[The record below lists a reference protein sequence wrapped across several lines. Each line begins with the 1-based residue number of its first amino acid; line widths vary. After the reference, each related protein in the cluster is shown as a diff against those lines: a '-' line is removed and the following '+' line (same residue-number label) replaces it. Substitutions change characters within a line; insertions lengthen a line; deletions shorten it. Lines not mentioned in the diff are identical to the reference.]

1 MKNTKIIALA
11 LGFLSFGKV
20 NAQEVEKPGIKSE
33 TTFAIVIDKDTYQY
47 AKAEVQAYKQA
58 VEKDGLGT
66 YILVE
71 NWTSPEQIRTI
82 LGDLYHQKTGHLEG
96 AVLVGNIP
104 VPMIRDAQFLTSA
117 FKMNQKIRWD
127 KSSVPSD
134 RFYDDFDL
142 KFDFLRQETE
152 AGKESYFYYSLNEQS
167 NQFIEMDIYTA
178 RIKPPVVAGEDAKA
192 KVKAYLQK
200 VVRLRG
206 EDNPLTD
213 MMVST
218 GHGYNSNSV
227 NATLGDALAL
237 KSQFPTLF
245 MPGNSIKFMNFRN
258 ADFIK
263 FNMLGELKRPGL
275 DFAFMTGHGT
285 AAQQLLNGYPSVSN
299 PQPSMQNVARYL
311 RAKMRAAKDDGRD
324 VEKVKSDFQASLGV
338 NAKWFEDAFEQTTI
352 DEDSIYNDNMDM
364 QFHDIKDAG
373 IQARLV
379 YLNSCLT
386 GSFQLDE
393 YIAGYYPF
401 SNNETIA
408 AVANSVGVLQDL
420 WPGELIGIL
429 QHGVRVGN
437 WLKHTAYLETHLLG
451 DPTFAFSAARKKGLN
466 GALGTKTNQASY
478 WKDLLKTPDADLQAL
493 SLVYLSRLLPKN
505 EASNIL
511 RKYYFE
517 SAYETVR
524 MEAFQLLR
532 NFEDTNYFD
541 VLHAAKNDSYEYIR
555 RRVAYDLADFG
566 GDDFVKDQLEFYV
579 SDPHSERVAYRTRWN
594 LQFLNPTL
602 ARQYVQQ
609 LIRENKALVH
619 GDSLANKLDRDI
631 ETSERKT
638 KATLALITDKT
649 KLDKDRINEI
659 NSLRLYRNHALIPAL
674 IAIAKD
680 NENSDDIRRTALE
693 VMGWYTISVHR
704 PAIASSCE
712 EIADRP
718 NEMEQIKKEAL
729 KTKKRVTSKQHS

>member
-1 MKNTKIIALA
+1 MIALTLA
-11 LGFLSFGKV
+11 LLSLGKV
-20 NAQEVEKPGIKSE
+20 SVQAQEIEKPRIKSE

-66 YILVE
+66 YIVVE
-71 NWTSPEQIRTI
+71 KWTSPEQIKTV
-82 LGDLYHQKTGHLEG
+82 LEDLYRQKTGRLEG
-96 AVLVGNIP
+96 AVLVGEIP

-142 KFDFLRQETE
+142 RFDFLRQETE
-152 AGKESYFYYSLNEQS
+152 AGKENYFYYSLNEQS

-178 RIKPPVVAGEDAKA
+178 RIKPPVVAGEDAKD
-192 KVKAYLQK
+192 KIKDYLQK
-200 VVRLRG
+200 VVRLHG
-206 EDNPLTD
+206 ENNPLTD

-218 GHGYNSNSV
+218 GHGYTSNAVNS
-227 NATLGDALAL
+227 ALGDALAL

-258 ADFIK
+258 TDFIK
-263 FNMLGELKRPGL
+263 FNMLAELKRPGM

-285 AAQQLLNGYPSVSN
+285 AAQQVLNGYPSVSN

-311 RAKMRAAKDDGRD
+311 RAKMRAAKEDGRD
-324 VEKVKSDFQASLGV
+324 VEKVKADFQASLGV
-338 NAKWFEDAFEQTTI
+338 NDKWFEDAFVASSI
-352 DEDSIYNDNMDM
+352 VEDSIYNENMDM
-364 QFHDIKDAG
+364 QFYDVKDAG

-386 GSFQLDE
+386 GSFHLKE

-401 SNNETIA
+401 SKNETIVA
-408 AVANSVGVLQDL
+408 LANSVGVLQDL

-437 WLKHTAYLETHLLG
+437 WLKHTAYLETHILG
-451 DPTFAFSAARKKGLN
+451 DPTFAFSGARAASL
-466 GALGTKTNQASY
+466 NQALAVKTGQAGY

-493 SLVYLSRLLPKN
+493 SLIYLSRLLPAK
-505 EASNIL
+505 EASNLL

-532 NFEDTNYFD
+532 NFEDKNYFD

-602 ARQYVQQ
+602 ARQYVNE
-609 LIRENKALVH
+609 LIRENKALVQ

-631 ETSERKT
+631 EVSQKKT
-638 KATLALITDKT
+638 ATTLATITDKK
-649 KLDKDRINEI
+649 KLDKDRIGEI
-659 NSLRLYRNHALIPAL
+659 NNLRLYRNHALIPAL
-674 IAIAKD
+674 IAMAKD
-680 NENSDDIRRTALE
+680 AENSDDVRRTALE
-693 VMGWYTISVHR
+693 VMGWYNISVRR
-704 PAIASSCE
+704 P
-712 EIADRP
+712 EIAAACDEIAARP
-718 NEMEQIKKEAL
+718 NEVDVIKKEAI